1 MWEIW
6 VGGLG
11 RGKPDGL
18 RCWHRGRVREEDQ
31 HWDGRLGDEF
41 GGLGRRGPCQCMVE
55 VQVAVGGQEEEGS
68 DHSLRI
74 QISQPWH

>member
-1 MWEIW
+1 MW

-11 RGKPDGL
+11 RGRPDGL
-18 RCWHRGRVREEDQ
+18 MCSRRGRVKEEGQ
-31 HWDGRLGDEF
+31 HWDGRLGDES

-55 VQVAVGGQEEEGS
+55 VQVEVGVLEEEVS
-68 DHSLRI
+68 DHSLRT